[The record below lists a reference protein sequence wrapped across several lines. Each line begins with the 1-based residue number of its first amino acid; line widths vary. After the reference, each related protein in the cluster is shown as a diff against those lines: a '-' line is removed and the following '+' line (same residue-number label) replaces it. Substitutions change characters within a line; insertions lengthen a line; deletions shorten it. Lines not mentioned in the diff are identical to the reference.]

1 LTIEVI
7 ASSKS
12 LLKYIRGDRSVMF
25 CQGWRYDLLQEE
37 LENAKQFKTSI
48 VRQPA

>member
-1 LTIEVI
+1 M

-25 CQGWRYDLLQEE
+25 CQGWRYHLLQGE
-37 LENAKQFKTSI
+37 LENAK
-48 VRQPA
+48 

>member
-1 LTIEVI
+1 M

-25 CQGWRYDLLQEE
+25 CHFWRYHLLQGE
-37 LENAKQFKTSI
+37 LENAK
-48 VRQPA
+48 